1 MQNTQ
6 LGPTGPT
13 GPDTGS
19 CQSSADAGA
28 SGERVRRRPAAAG
41 SPPLAGYRWIA
52 PAGPPPPARS
62 RRRRRRRPATVD
74 RLLLAATRLPG
85 LSRLALAGS
94 LHGPD
99 PAGPPPPARRHR
111 PAPAG
116 SPPPARSRRLAATG
130 PQPPTVS
137 CRSAAGP
144 SPATGSRVT
153 SGVAIGA
160 AGSDRGA
167 AGSEWSA
174 GSQQGRRAA
183 AVGSDRGAAGVPPPT
198 RSYGRIGPRLTTR
211 PGAAVP

>member
-1 MQNTQ
+1 
-6 LGPTGPT
+6 
-13 GPDTGS
+13 
-19 CQSSADAGA
+19 
-28 SGERVRRRPAAAG
+28 
-41 SPPLAGYRWIA
+41 
-52 PAGPPPPARS
+52 
-62 RRRRRRRPATVD
+62 
-74 RLLLAATRLPG
+74 LPG

-99 PAGPPPPARRHR
+99 
-111 PAPAG
+111 PAG

-183 AVGSDRGAAGVPPPT
+183 AVGSDRGAAGVPPPA

-211 PGAAVP
+211 PGGGGPMMLCSKQAGLLAYLAATT